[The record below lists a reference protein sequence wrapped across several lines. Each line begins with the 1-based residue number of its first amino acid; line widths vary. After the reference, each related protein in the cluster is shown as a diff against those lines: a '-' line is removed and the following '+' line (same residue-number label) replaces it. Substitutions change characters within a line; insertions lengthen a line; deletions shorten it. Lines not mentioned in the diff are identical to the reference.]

1 VINKHNLI
9 EDFLEMMAAERA
21 ASENTLNSY
30 RSDLEDFAENI
41 EKYNSASEGKTLLS
55 VQTEGIRAYLK
66 RLQKAQIASSTSAR
80 KLSSLRGFFKFI
92 MAEEIRSDN
101 PSGII
106 ESPKIGKSL
115 PKYLSEEQVGY
126 LLEFTQDQALS
137 DAEGQQDIK
146 ALRLSVLTE
155 LLYATGMRVSEL
167 VSLET
172 AFFRSGE
179 PYIFITGKGGKER
192 LVPLSPRALKAVR
205 YYVDVMVS
213 RGANYLKQKWLF
225 PSRGASGHLTRQRYA
240 VLLKAAGEQ
249 IGIGG
254 DLLSP
259 HSLRHAFA
267 THLLSG
273 GADLRAVQKMLGHSD
288 ISTTQ
293 IYTHI
298 LAERLQSLVYQK
310 HPLARK

>member
-1 VINKHNLI
+1 MNEHNLI
-9 EDFLEMMAAERA
+9 EDFLEMMAAERV
-21 ASENTLNSY
+21 ASENTLSSY
-30 RSDLEDFAENI
+30 RGDLEYFAENI
-41 EKYNSASEGKTLLS
+41 AVFNTATEGKTLLS
-55 VQTEGIRAYLK
+55 VQPEGIRAYLK
-66 RLQKAQIASSTSAR
+66 RLEGSGMASSTAAR
-80 KLSSLRGFFKFI
+80 KLSTLRGFFKFI

-106 ESPKIGKSL
+106 DSPKIGKNL
-115 PKYLSEEQVGY
+115 PKYLTEDQVGK
-126 LLEFTQDQALS
+126 LLDFTQDQALPN
-137 DAEGQQDIK
+137 AKGQQDVK

-192 LVPLSPRALKAVR
+192 LVPLSFRALKAVR
-205 YYVDVMVS
+205 SYIDVMMSVD
-213 RGANYLKQKWLF
+213 AKFLKKKWLF
-225 PSRGASGHLTRQRYA
+225 PSRGVSGHLTRQRYA
-240 VLLKAAGEQ
+240 VLLKAAGTQ
-249 IGIGG
+249 IDIAGS
-254 DLLSP
+254 LLSP
-259 HSLRHAFA
+259 HSLRHSFA

-298 LAERLQSLVYQK
+298 LSERLKSLVYNK